1 MAGRRLTV
9 LQILPALE
17 SGGVERGTLEVA
29 AALVAAGHRSLVV
42 SAGGRLVEA
51 LIAAGSEHITLPVG
65 RKSLATLLQVRP
77 LRRLLREQ
85 GVDILHARSRL
96 PAWVAWLAWRG
107 LPAAGRPRFITTVH
121 GLYSVNR
128 YSAIMTRGERVIAV
142 SDTVRNYI
150 LDNYPAVDPLRIV
163 TIYRGVD
170 RAEFPY
176 GYRPD
181 AGWLD
186 AWYGQY
192 PLLKGR
198 RVLTLPGRLTRLKGH
213 EDFIGLIA
221 ALVAQGHDV
230 HGLIVGHLDPARSSY
245 IEELKKYIA
254 DRELADR
261 ITLTGLRRDIRDI
274 YAVSDIVLSLSN
286 KPESFG
292 RTVLEPL
299 CMGVPVVGYDHG
311 GVGEILTTLYPQGKV
326 SRGDTDGLLER
337 TAQLLATPQAVPESH
352 TYTLDDSG
360 TDAGPVQGTGGERCS
375 RRGEAIMNTVLWWG
389 RFDPDYA
396 RNRIPRQLPGELGW
410 DGGGQPMF
418 SVRDL
423 ARYSPL
429 FGSSKQGAGDCNRIL
444 SGVIRTFRADTIA
457 LFRAGIMSRFRVE
470 AYRCYPM

>member
-1 MAGRRLTV
+1 M
-9 LQILPALE
+9 
-17 SGGVERGTLEVA
+17 ERGTLEVA

-51 LIAAGSEHITLPVG
+51 LVAAGSEHITLPVG
-65 RKSLATLLQVRP
+65 RKSPATLLQVRA

-85 GVDILHARSRL
+85 GVDILHARSRHAGVDCL
-96 PAWVAWLAWRG
+96 
-107 LPAAGRPRFITTVH
+107 AGRGGPAGDRAGPASSTTVH

-128 YSAIMTRGERVIAV
+128 YSAIMTRGECVIAV
-142 SDTVRNYI
+142 SNTVRDYI
-150 LDNYPAVDPLRIV
+150 LDHYPAVDPQRVV
-163 TIYRGVD
+163 TICRGVD
-170 RAEFPY
+170 RDEFPY

-181 AGWLD
+181 ADLAGRMVW
-186 AWYGQY
+186 
-192 PLLKGR
+192 PLPVFKGR

-213 EDFIGLIA
+213 EDFIELIA
-221 ALVAQGHDV
+221 ALVGQGRDV
-230 HGLIVGHLDPARSSY
+230 HGLIVGHLDPARASY
-245 IEELKKYIA
+245 IEELKRRIA
-254 DRELADR
+254 DQGLADR
-261 ITLTGLRRDIRDI
+261 ITLTGMRRDIRDI

-292 RTVLEPL
+292 RTVLESL
-299 CMGVPVVGYDHG
+299 CLGVPVVGYDHG
-311 GVGEILTTLYPQGKV
+311 GVGEILDHALPAGQGARAVIPTGCWSVPRNSWPRRRLCRKV
-326 SRGDTDGLLER
+326 APIRSMPCWHRRWTSTGYWR
-337 TAQLLATPQAVPESH
+337 AQPGEFTP
-352 TYTLDDSG
+352 L
-360 TDAGPVQGTGGERCS
+360 
-375 RRGEAIMNTVLWWG
+375 NTMLWWG
-389 RFDPDYA
+389 RFDPDYS
-396 RNRIPRQLPGELGW
+396 RNRILRQLLGELGW